1 MPAVLRKQ
9 VTKDIILDPVARL
22 KQLTEYGSSVE
33 IDKAVPVKRYFRSG
47 AEMERQVRKSTWSAL
62 YWLLTVILGAFIIY
76 LPYACHE
83 LFQL

>member
-33 IDKAVPVKRYFRSG
+33 VDKVVPVKRYFRSG
-47 AEMERQVRKSTWSAL
+47 AEMERQVRNSTWSAVCCVLATYHDTRCL
-62 YWLLTVILGAFIIY
+62 YISPICIA
-76 LPYACHE
+76 
-83 LFQL
+83 